1 MISTS
6 LVEAGV
12 DVDFPLVLRASAG
25 LDQIAQAAGRCN
37 REFGRRP
44 EESEVLV
51 FASPDYGVIQ
61 PLKTNAQCGAEMLKL
76 HPNDPFAPSAIHA
89 FFEML

>member
-6 LVEAGV
+6 LIEAGV

-37 REFGRRP
+37 REFKHSP

-51 FASPDYGVIQ
+51 FTA
-61 PLKTNAQCGAEMLKL
+61 A
-76 HPNDPFAPSAIHA
+76 
-89 FFEML
+89 